1 MDYSAVQPVG
11 SYRTEDKAEATPRA
25 FTMTRLLLAALLTAG
40 LLWLCYFPMAW
51 GWLGWA
57 ALVPLLCL
65 VRSQAKAWC
74 VYLTAWLA
82 GIVFYLPALYWLR
95 VADPMMYYTWF
106 ALTFYCS
113 LYFPVAIG
121 LIRRLDRRTPLPLI
135 VTVPAVWTA
144 MEFARSYIMT
154 GFSWYYLGHT
164 QHGFLC
170 VIQVSDLAGAY
181 AVTFVVAAVNAY
193 LFESLYARSGF
204 RPLFGLSDGSRALSP
219 S

>member
-1 MDYSAVQPVG
+1 MQTEQQGRVMNHAAVRPVG
-11 SYRTEDKAEATPRA
+11 SYRTEETGEAAPLA
-25 FTMTRLLLAALLTAG
+25 SSKTRLLFPALLSAG
-40 LLWLCYFPMAW
+40 LLWLCYFPVAW
-51 GWLGWA
+51 GWLGWI

-65 VRSQAKAWC
+65 VRSQAKAWR
-74 VYLTAWLA
+74 VYLTAWFA

-95 VADPMMYYTWF
+95 VADPMMYCTWF

-144 MEFARSYIMT
+144 LEFARSYVMT

-164 QHGFLC
+164 QHDFLSM
-170 VIQVSDLAGAY
+170 IQVSDLAGAY
-181 AVTFVVAAVNAY
+181 AVTVVVAAVNAY
-193 LFESLYARSGF
+193 LFDWLYTRS
-204 RPLFGLSDGSRALSP
+204 
-219 S
+219 